1 MQASNPAARRSVT
14 IAAWLIVLLLAAA
27 LLEVGARI
35 IYHFQ
40 FEAAGIV
47 LRHMKRSASHL
58 NDYEIPDPRGDYNWV
73 LRPNYSTTVGES
85 IAAKERTG
93 NVLGV
98 RYLRERSAALG
109 LGEDQRIIG
118 VNSDGYKGPELD
130 HRHAGVRILSLG
142 DSCTFGSYFDE
153 YSYPRAL
160 ERALREREL
169 TVEVINAGVE
179 GYSPRNV
186 LLRIEEFKA
195 LRPEITT
202 VYIGWNAMFATRPPL
217 GFERYLRS
225 WWLVREVAGKFQRKF
240 APDKE
245 AALEQYLQKKNV
257 DRNAPA
263 IADLDG
269 YRPVFLPEV
278 ETIVTEMR
286 AAGSAVVLV
295 TVPGLFTLDESPSER
310 ALEIGH
316 LPEYTDNPFV
326 LAKLSTEY
334 NERLRELARRLGVEL
349 IDLEEWS
356 RTALRPRDKYFF
368 DSVHLYEEGQQK
380 IGEFLAERL
389 SAEVVARSRPPTAPA
404 STPNQSPSN

>member
-1 MQASNPAARRSVT
+1 MAASIPATRRSVK
-14 IAAWLIVLLLAAA
+14 IAAWLIVLLLTVG

-40 FEAAGIV
+40 FEAAGLV
-47 LRHMKRSASHL
+47 LRHMKRSAAHL
-58 NDYEIPDPRGDYNWV
+58 NDYEIPDPRGEYNWV
-73 LRPNYSTTVGES
+73 LRPNYRTTVRES

-98 RYLRERSAALG
+98 QYLRERSAALG
-109 LGEDQRIIG
+109 WDADRPIIE

-130 HRHAGVRILSLG
+130 PQRRVVRILSLG
-142 DSCTFGSYFDE
+142 DSCTFGSYFDY

-169 TVEVINAGVE
+169 GVEVINGGVE

-202 VYIGWNAMFATRPPL
+202 VYIGWNAMFATRPPT
-217 GFERYLRS
+217 GVERYLRS
-225 WWLVREVAGKFQRKF
+225 WWLVGEVVGKFRRKLGL
-240 APDKE
+240 DKE
-245 AALEQYLQKKNV
+245 AALEQYLMKKNP
-257 DRNAPA
+257 DRDAA
-263 IADLDG
+263 EIDDLDG

-286 AAGSAVVLV
+286 AAGSEVVLV
-295 TVPGLFTLDESPSER
+295 TVPGLYTLDENPSAR
-310 ALEIGH
+310 ALEVGH
-316 LPEYTDNPFV
+316 LPEFTDNPFV

-334 NERLRELARRLGVEL
+334 NQRLRELAQRLGVEL

-356 RTALRPRDKYFF
+356 RAALEPRDRYFF
-368 DSVHLYEEGQQK
+368 DSVHLYEEGQEK

-389 SAEVVARSRPPTAPA
+389 SERVAERSRAQAVPA
-404 STPNQSPSN
+404 SIPGQDPSS